1 MKIEDIIKQD
11 SDRLFIIDPECF
23 IIFTGDS
30 IDDPKPFIRIGN
42 WINLPVKSIPL
53 IENVIIPDRIIGNP
67 AYEQFNIHLK
77 EIGSNRYVGSK
88 AIIKRYLNFQNIFG
102 IDLSNVPIVDVET
115 DLPSLSKEKIISDK
129 DTFIGV
135 FYINGNFSVILNDN
149 KVFDLE
155 EVERSTIT
163 DVKIHDIISFTNKDT
178 KRYADSGIIL
188 FGNNPIF
195 YKNRYFTFYHFPNNY
210 FEGFARLGI
219 DPARVREIIIPNSN
233 LLNIT
238 KFIKWKNSKGGRIK
252 LFSDSKEKID
262 LMQKLFSDVSI
273 IRKDSNGLSFNTGD
287 GINVRNYPGTLNLII
302 TYISIK
308 PAYKEI
314 TIAYIKSYTGIQE
327 IFKETLDA
335 IFIPYT
341 IFEKINILFKSVSTP
356 YIIIYDGNKNISK
369 VIGTENI
376 VLYPFIQ
383 YEFQKHTNI
392 ENIFQSAISLINDRD
407 LASGLID
414 DYIKSIHDVIFHNQA
429 PGKELSFNEM
439 QDIFNV
445 ISILRLNQNST
456 TDRKLVSLIQKS
468 LYKLRSLVNNNTM
481 LINNK
486 EHFKIILTFYN
497 NSIYEFIKKIDVA
510 ISEEAV
516 SFVAEDGEEMIGYL
530 ADDSNIDYRGFRERI
545 INDRR
550 RFNELVNMYN
560 KHHKRDKDIPWMDD
574 KFRKKREGLLS
585 ENIENDTKELTKSI
599 FRMRLRKITR
609 VLLVLVFTALI
620 FIVSLLSFNYYQ
632 RYQERIR
639 IERESRKIEK
649 LIKRYNIHISDK
661 DIYLYADEVAVRN
674 GYERLDFKTLK
685 KKNPDWIF
693 PSNIF
698 ILLDKERIVVKKG
711 DTLWGISHKKLM
723 QISIEFYMIIDI
735 IKEKIDKG
743 TDITDDLTK
752 AKKLA
757 FSEKH
762 FKLIQNLLKKTKDE
776 EK

>member
-693 PSNIF
+693 PGNIF